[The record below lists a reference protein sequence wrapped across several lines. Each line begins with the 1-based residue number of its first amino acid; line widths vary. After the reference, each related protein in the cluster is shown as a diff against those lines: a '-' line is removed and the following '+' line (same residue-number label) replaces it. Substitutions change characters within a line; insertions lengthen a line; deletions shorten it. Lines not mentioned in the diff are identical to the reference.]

1 MLTEDRVAT
10 AYDAHYDAVRYVTT
24 REFRVPDADADQLI
38 HDVFVA
44 FIRHHAGVINDEA
57 WLVHAARNASRN
69 YWRDLKRTEDL
80 PPGLT
85 APAPDLDGQLDLLRL
100 LSGLSDRCRSILLHY
115 AQGFS
120 AEHIAQHCANSQSKK
135 YGRNMISACVN
146 AARAALAA
154 SKGRR

>member
-1 MLTEDRVAT
+1 MLTEDRVTT

-44 FIRHHAGVINDEA
+44 FIRHHAGIANDEA
-57 WLVHAARNASRN
+57 WLVHAARNACRN
-69 YWRDLKRTEDL
+69 YWRDLKPTEDL

-85 APAPDLDGQLDLLRL
+85 APTPDLDSQLDLVRMLR
-100 LSGLSDRCRSILLHY
+100 GLSARCRAILIRY

-120 AEHIAQHCANSQSKK
+120 AEHIALHCAGSPSKK
-135 YGRNMISACVN
+135 YGRNMIAACLS
-146 AARAALAA
+146 AARAALAPP
-154 SKGRR
+154 KGKR